1 MENNIFIKTIPYK
14 KNSSKLSKDELN
26 QFQSETSGW
35 EYLIP
40 QSSPFLLS
48 QECIYK
54 KYVFDNFELAV
65 EFARDVA
72 DLADQENHHPTLIIN
87 WGSLLILWTTHAVQG
102 LHVNDI
108 SMAKN
113 SDLLFK
119 RFLQRK
125 SQNES

>member
-1 MENNIFIKTIPYK
+1 METTFIIKSIPYK
-14 KNSSKLSKDELN
+14 KNSSKLSKEELN
-26 QFQSETSGW
+26 NFLSETSGW
-35 EYLIP
+35 EYFIP
-40 QSSPFLLS
+40 LSSPFLLS

-54 KYVFDNFELAV
+54 KFVFDNFELAV
-65 EFARDVA
+65 EFSRDIA

-119 RFLQRK
+119 RFQQRK